1 MNIDIAVPLRRLV
14 ACAALAAMVWGTPA
28 TQASPALASLHY
40 LTEEYKPYNFTGEDG
55 APTGFAID
63 LLHLVWQKTGTP
75 VQPVS
80 ILPWARGYYL
90 LTQKPNVVLFST
102 ARTEVRNPLFKWA
115 CPIGYAEIVLMGLAS
130 RPLTLTRLEE
140 AQRYTIGAARS
151 DVGEQLLLNAG
162 FDEQKIMTANR
173 LSQALRMLTSGRV
186 DLVSSNKSTLLD
198 LIKTQQLDPAQ
209 FEVRWMLS
217 SEQYCFAFSHP
228 VDDALVREFQL
239 GLTQVLASS
248 DFQQLQHK
256 YFPSP

>member
-1 MNIDIAVPLRRLV
+1 MMTAPADNVFAGWRNAVTWQHLKLGTRQQDGQDEHRHCSPLRRLV

-80 ILPWARGYYL
+80 ILPRARGYYL

-102 ARTEVRNPLFKWA
+102 ARTEARNPLFKWA

-130 RPLTLTRLEE
+130 RP
-140 AQRYTIGAARS
+140 
-151 DVGEQLLLNAG
+151 
-162 FDEQKIMTANR
+162 
-173 LSQALRMLTSGRV
+173 
-186 DLVSSNKSTLLD
+186 
-198 LIKTQQLDPAQ
+198 
-209 FEVRWMLS
+209 
-217 SEQYCFAFSHP
+217 
-228 VDDALVREFQL
+228 
-239 GLTQVLASS
+239 
-248 DFQQLQHK
+248 
-256 YFPSP
+256 